1 MNFNQLYR
9 KIASI
14 NDSLHEGQVED
25 EKEDNE
31 EVDECGMQLAP
42 SQPEQ
47 PSSVSMSLNMNGS
60 GVDGIRDLLDVLKS
74 IDDSRGPNDDEP
86 GDADDKLFGAPDVV
100 IGNEEFANELDDET
114 YDTDRILPT
123 GDDLHSKGGPEP
135 RKPAGGG
142 NPYRQVDE
150 SLVNRLTNMY
160 KAIKSSK

>member
-9 KIASI
+9 KIAAI
-14 NDSLHEGQVED
+14 NDPLREGRDED
-25 EKEDNE
+25 EEDEEDTE
-31 EVDECGMQLAP
+31 EVDECGMQIAQAQ
-42 SQPEQ
+42 SEQ

-74 IDDSRGPNDDEP
+74 IDDEGGEP
-86 GDADDKLFGAPDVV
+86 SDTDDKLFGAPDVV

-150 SLVNRLTNMY
+150 NLVYRLTSMY
-160 KAIKSSK
+160 DAIKSGN